1 VSVGSPPR
9 NPHNRNSPSPGPKLR
24 HPGGSGSA
32 PETDTQ
38 GMNEATNRRN
48 PVTDRTTKALLAA
61 IAVLLGLNVVGG
73 DSAALPGPAQA
84 HAQESRPGGALISA
98 ATQRKQMVEE
108 LRRMNTAIQG
118 LEARLSGPLNVKVT
132 DMPEIKLPREQD

>member
-1 VSVGSPPR
+1 
-9 NPHNRNSPSPGPKLR
+9 
-24 HPGGSGSA
+24 
-32 PETDTQ
+32 
-38 GMNEATNRRN
+38 MNEATNRRN